1 MVKIM
6 SGGLSIKAKSVSGE
20 SAAVEISTGFKSIG
34 FAGEFGPAFILK
46 MIKSFVLHLFC
57 GF

>member
-6 SGGLSIKAKSVSGE
+6 SGGLRIKAKSVSGE
-20 SAAVEISTGFKSIG
+20 SAAVEIRIGFKSIG
-34 FAGEFGPAFILK
+34 FDGEFGPAFILK
-46 MIKSFVLHLFC
+46 MVKSFVLYLFC